1 MSADQNPQLQLVCP
15 SCTALNRVPAAKL
28 GAGPLCGKCRKALIT
43 GGPVNAGDDNFARFI
58 TKSDLPVVVDFWA
71 SWCGPC
77 RRANPEV
84 VAIYSEYKDQGFE
97 ILGVSLD
104 RDEASWKKAIEDDKL
119 TWHHISDL
127 KYWNS
132 KGAELYGV
140 PAIPHTVLIDREGT
154 IIAKNLHGDELR
166 EAIESLL

>member
-77 RRANPEV
+77 LQFAPVFAQAAGAAAQRALFIKLDTESNPQTAGRYQIRSIPTLMVFHRGEEV
-84 VAIYSEYKDQGFE
+84 ARLSGALPPQQFQQWLDQH
-97 ILGVSLD
+97 LP
-104 RDEASWKKAIEDDKL
+104 R
-119 TWHHISDL
+119 
-127 KYWNS
+127 
-132 KGAELYGV
+132 
-140 PAIPHTVLIDREGT
+140 
-154 IIAKNLHGDELR
+154 IA
-166 EAIESLL
+166 